1 MRLLVLI
8 MGQRSA
14 PGAGRIDNDDLP
26 ECVREAI
33 EDGTPTQKRRA
44 RSFVHGVRSAQNRAR
59 EIGTELEH
67 SFRASRDEHGSVSL
81 SVKPE
86 TSMFVKG
93 EIGSDRAHVILGER
107 GGVRLAEVSR
117 LGDRSSYDDKTSA
130 FRKFYRALTRLG

>member
-1 MRLLVLI
+1 
-8 MGQRSA
+8 MGQRCA
-14 PGAGRIDNDDLP
+14 PGAGRIDADDLP

-44 RSFVHGVRSAQNRAR
+44 RSFVHGVRAAQERAR
-59 EIGTELEH
+59 EEIGTDLEH
-67 SFRASRDEHGSVSL
+67 SFRASRNEHGSVSL

-107 GGVRLAEVSR
+107 GGVRLAEISR
-117 LGDRSSYDDKTSA
+117 LMDDGRSKYDNETSA